1 MRTLVTG
8 GAGFIGSHL
17 VDALLAEGHQ
27 VCVVDNLAT
36 GSRSNVNAAADF
48 VEADVRSQE
57 EIGAIFRRVAP
68 ATVFH
73 LAAQTLVVRSASD
86 PVGDAQIN
94 VLGTV
99 NVVRAAIEA
108 GSRKL
113 IFASSGGTV
122 YGNAALQPV
131 PETNALNP
139 ISPYGVSKV
148 AGEHYVRVLCGQAGI
163 ASTILRFGNVYGPRD
178 IPASQHVITAFLHAL
193 LKDERPVI
201 EWDGEQAK
209 DYVYVG
215 DVAAAHIR
223 ALEAGDGEAFNVA
236 SGSEISVNEIFQQV
250 CRLMD
255 VTVEP
260 LHRER
265 RPGDVRRFTLDCS
278 KADRMLGWRPVTPF
292 ADGLQQTV
300 SYYRRLANLRRQ
312 RDATPIRPH

>member
-36 GSRSNVNAAADF
+36 GSRANVNASAEF
-48 VEADVRSQE
+48 VETDVRNQDE
-57 EIGAIFRRVAP
+57 VAGIGRRFAP
-68 ATVFH
+68 AVVFH
-73 LAAQTLVVRSASD
+73 LAAQTLVARSASD
-86 PVGDAQIN
+86 PVRDAEVN

-99 NVVRAAIEA
+99 NVVRAAIAA

-113 IFASSGGTV
+113 VFASSGGTV
-122 YGNAALQPV
+122 YGNAEVQPV
-131 PETNALNP
+131 PETNPLNP

-163 ASTILRFGNVYGPRD
+163 ATTILRYGNVYGPRD

-215 DVAAAHIR
+215 DVAAANIR
-223 ALEAGDGEAFNVA
+223 ALGAGDGEAFNVA
-236 SGSEISVNEIFQQV
+236 GGSKISVNDIFRLV

-278 KADRMLGWRPVTPF
+278 KADRMLGWRPAMPF
-292 ADGLQQTV
+292 ADGLRETV
-300 SYYRRLANLRRQ
+300 GYYRRLANLRRQ
-312 RDATPIRPH
+312 REATPITRH

>member
-36 GSRSNVNAAADF
+36 GSRSNVNPAAEF

-57 EIGAIFRRVAP
+57 EIGAICRRVAP

-86 PVGDAQIN
+86 PVRDAQIN

-99 NVVRAAIEA
+99 NVVRGAIEA

-122 YGNAALQPV
+122 YGNAELQPV

-148 AGEHYVRVLCGQAGI
+148 AGEHYVRVLCGQAGM
-163 ASTILRFGNVYGPRD
+163 ASTILRYGNVYGPRD

-223 ALEAGDGEAFNVA
+223 ALDAGDGEAFNVA
-236 SGSEISVNEIFQQV
+236 SGSEISVNEIFRQV
-250 CRLMD
+250 CQLMD
-255 VTVEP
+255 ATVEP

-292 ADGLQQTV
+292 AGGLQQTV
-300 SYYRRLANLRRQ
+300 GYFRRLANLRRQ
-312 RDATPIRPH
+312 RDAAPIRPH